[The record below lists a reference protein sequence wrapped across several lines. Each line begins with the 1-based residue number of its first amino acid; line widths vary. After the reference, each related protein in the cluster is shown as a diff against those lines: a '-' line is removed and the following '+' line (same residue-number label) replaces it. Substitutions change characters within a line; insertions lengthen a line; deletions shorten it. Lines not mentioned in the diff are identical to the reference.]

1 MVVVLS
7 NYYNLLSKWKLLVF
21 PKDGTNNQLMNFLSS
36 EDLGSLKH
44 DDHLRAKKE
53 GSSGFVKENQC

>member
-1 MVVVLS
+1 
-7 NYYNLLSKWKLLVF
+7 VF

-36 EDLGSLKH
+36 EDLDSLKH